1 MTVTLPTQPTMS
13 AARRAAEATLG
24 DTGTVTRAGAD
35 TYDDTTYTFT
45 TATPTTVWAGVCSLG
60 PAGATDRTDS
70 AGDDRLIATRIA
82 RIPAVSKRGNTTS
95 GDVDDIAVGD
105 LLTVD
110 GNTYTVRSVQHRTTE
125 VLRRLAVVS
134 LADSEDVPI

>member
-1 MTVTLPTQPTMS
+1 VTLPTQPTMT

-24 DTGTVTRAGAD
+24 DTGTVTRTTD
-35 TYDDTTYTFT
+35 TYEAGDITT
-45 TATPTTVWAGVCSLG
+45 TATTVWAGVCSLG
-60 PAGATDRTDS
+60 PAGSTDRTDS

-82 RIPAVSKRGNTTS
+82 RIPAVSNRANTTT

-105 LLTVD
+105 LLTI
-110 GNTYTVRSVQHRTTE
+110 GAETYTVRSVQHRTTE

-134 LADSEDVPI
+134 LADSEDVPR

>member
-1 MTVTLPTQPTMS
+1 MTLPTQPTMS

-35 TYDDTTYTFT
+35 TYDDTAFEFV

-60 PAGATDRTDS
+60 PAGSTARTDS

-82 RIPAVSKRGNTTS
+82 RIPAVSNRANTTS

-105 LLTVD
+105 LLTI
-110 GNTYTVRSVQHRTTE
+110 GAETYTVRSVQHRTTE

-134 LADSEDVPI
+134 LADSEDVPR